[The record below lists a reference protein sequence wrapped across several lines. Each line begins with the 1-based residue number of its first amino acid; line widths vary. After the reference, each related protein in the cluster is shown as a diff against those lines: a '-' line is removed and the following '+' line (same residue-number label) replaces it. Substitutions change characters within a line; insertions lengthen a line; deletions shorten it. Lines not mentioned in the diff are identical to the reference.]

1 MNKTLTRLLEPGF
14 RVYFTVSLIFA
25 AISAFFN
32 PWLGLAEGVAILALY
47 FYLQSGIVR
56 RKREII
62 RYIESM
68 STDIESASRGT
79 MANSPLPVVIF
90 RPDTDDIIWSNDK
103 FLKLTGD
110 RNHLFDTKLTSV
122 VPDLDVRWLTEGE
135 NSSPEPVSV
144 GDKQYMVY
152 GNLVR
157 TEGESYLATTYWV
170 DITHYV
176 QFEERFASTRPVAA
190 ILLID
195 NYEDLV
201 RGLEDDSRTALLS
214 EINRRISQW
223 ADPAQGLLF
232 RYDRDH
238 HLFLFEAGF
247 LPTFHQKKFA
257 VLDAVREVQSP
268 NGITASLSVGIGR
281 DAPTLRELFH
291 YATLSTEMALSRG
304 GDQVVIKDSF
314 NFQFFGG
321 RARES
326 ERRTKVKSRVMA
338 NALSELISNAS
349 QILIMGHRFADLD
362 VVGAAAGVFA
372 IARKRGVRSYI
383 LRESVA
389 TPAEALI
396 RRLSSLPEYLTAFR
410 YPEEALDMVDDNTV
424 LVVVDTNRPEQVVS
438 QPLLEACGR
447 VVVID
452 HHRRAASYI
461 TNPVL
466 NFHDPYAS
474 SASELVAELVQY
486 TLEPGDLLRAEAEAI
501 LSGMVLD
508 TKNFT
513 MRTGGRTFD
522 AAAFLRRVG
531 ADPAEVKKYFQ
542 NDLPGTVAKYEVI
555 RQAKLYRNTIAIA
568 ALTQTVGRI
577 TAAKAADELLTI
589 TGVEASFVLF
599 PEDNQ
604 VVFSARSNGDVNVQV
619 ILEALGGGGNAAT
632 AGAQVTGTTP
642 LAAAKALKSAIDRYF
657 EEDE

>member
-14 RVYFTVSLIFA
+14 RVYFAVSLVFA
-25 AISAFFN
+25 GISAYFN
-32 PWLGLAEGVAILALY
+32 VWLALGEALAILLLY
-47 FYLQSGIVR
+47 WYLQSGITR

-68 STDIESASRGT
+68 STDVESATRGT

-103 FLKLTGD
+103 FLALTGD
-110 RNHLFDTKLTSV
+110 RDHLFDTKLTSV
-122 VPDLDVRWLTEGE
+122 VPGADMRWLTDGE
-135 NSSPEPVSV
+135 NAAPEPLTV
-144 GDKQYMVY
+144 GGKQYMVF

-157 TEGESYLATTYWV
+157 TEGESGFLATTYWV
-170 DITHYV
+170 DVTHYV
-176 QFEERFASTRPVAA
+176 ALEEAFLSSRPVVA

-238 HLFLFEAGF
+238 HLFLFESHFLAGF
-247 LPTFHQKKFA
+247 QQKKFA

-268 NGITASLSVGIGR
+268 NGISASLSLGIGR
-281 DAPTLRELFH
+281 DAPSLRELFH
-291 YATLSTEMALSRG
+291 YATLSTDMALSRG

-338 NALSELISNAS
+338 NALSELIVNSS
-349 QILIMGHRFADLD
+349 QVLIMGHRFADLD

-372 IARKRGVRSYI
+372 IARKRGVKAYI
-383 LRESVA
+383 IREEGA
-389 TPAEALI
+389 TPAEPLL
-396 RRLSSLPEYLTAFR
+396 RRLSALPEYLTGFR
-410 YPEEALDMVDDNTV
+410 YPGESLELLDNNTV

-438 QPLLEACGR
+438 QELLEACPR

-461 TNPVL
+461 TNPVM

-486 TLEPGDLLRAEAEAI
+486 ILEPGDLLRAEAEAI
-501 LSGMVLD
+501 LSGIVLD

-522 AAAFLRRVG
+522 AAAFLRRSG
-531 ADPAEVKKYFQ
+531 ADTAEVKKYFQ
-542 NDLPGTVAKYEVI
+542 NDLPGTVAKYQI
-555 RQAKLYRNTIAIA
+555 LQQAKLYRKNIAIA
-568 ALTQTVGRI
+568 ALTQSVGRI
-577 TAAKAADELLTI
+577 TAAKAADELLNV

-599 PEDNQ
+599 PEEDE
-604 VVFSARSNGDVNVQV
+604 VIFSARSNGDVNVQV

-632 AGAQVTGTTP
+632 AGAQMAHITP
-642 LAAAKALKSAIDRYF
+642 VDAAKALKKSIDDYL
-657 EEDE
+657 EE